1 MFSLARAGTLSFSYG
16 VLIFKLIVNTFFF
29 KKNGTFYIKS
39 GILASLESG
48 SAAAK

>member
-1 MFSLARAGTLSFSYG
+1 MVSLARADTLSFSYG
-16 VLIFKLIVNTFFF
+16 VLILKLIVNTFFF
-29 KKNGTFYIKS
+29 NGTFYIKS